1 MSPINTPPE
10 GKGAI
15 NLRGRCFVQGAYRDC
30 LVIEAS
36 SLSKSAKVQVRGSL
50 FVTEVT
56 FQNIANISLV
66 YDDGTILQSF
76 GAPRATNTNSLA
88 FIQFSHL
95 SACDAQAEAIQE
107 QT

>member
-1 MSPINTPPE
+1 MSPINIPPE
-10 GKGAI
+10 GKGTI
-15 NLRGRCFVQGAYRDC
+15 TLRGRCFVQGAYRDC

-36 SLSKSAKVQVRGSL
+36 SLTKSAKVQVRGSL
-50 FVTEVT
+50 FITEIT

-88 FIQFSHL
+88 FIQFS
-95 SACDAQAEAIQE
+95 QAE

>member
-1 MSPINTPPE
+1 MTPINIPPE

-30 LVIEAS
+30 LVLEAS
-36 SLSKSAKVQVRGSL
+36 SLTKSAKVQVRGSL
-50 FVTEVT
+50 FITEIT

-95 SACDAQAEAIQE
+95 STDTQVEAEQ
-107 QT
+107 